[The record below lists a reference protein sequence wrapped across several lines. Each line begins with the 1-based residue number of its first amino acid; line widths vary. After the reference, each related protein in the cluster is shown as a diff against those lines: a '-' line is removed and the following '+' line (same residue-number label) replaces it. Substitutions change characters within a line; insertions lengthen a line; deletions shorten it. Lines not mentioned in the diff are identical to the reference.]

1 MPIPDT
7 IRWIADFA
15 RRAPRVVP
23 KGIYRYRSHEEADQD
38 KDAWV
43 TNGVV
48 ERVQEMA
55 QRRKSPDH
63 IGDADLPACR
73 AATWEDVLM
82 VTGLLEQHAA
92 KYVLVG
98 GYALMVNG
106 IVRQTG
112 DVDIV
117 VENSVENNAKWIA
130 AMAELPDREAAVLI
144 GEDDPFPRD
153 DDPYGKDEGPCVL
166 RIADV
171 IVVDVMPRACGLT
184 FAQLVPNIVRVE
196 VGADQEISVLDL
208 YGLWLTK
215 QAPRDKDRA
224 DKTQISMR

>member
-1 MPIPDT
+1 MVWW
-7 IRWIADFA
+7 REFKKWLSGA
-15 RRAPRVVP
+15 
-23 KGIYRYRSHEEADQD
+23 SL
-38 KDAWV
+38 
-43 TNGVV
+43 
-48 ERVQEMA
+48 
-55 QRRKSPDH
+55 PDH
-63 IGDADLPACR
+63 VGDADLPACR

-112 DVDIV
+112 DVDV
-117 VENSVENNAKWIA
+117 LVENSVENNAKWIA

-144 GEDDPFPRD
+144 GEDDPFPKED
-153 DDPYGKDEGPCVL
+153 GPYGNDEGPCVL

-184 FAQLVPNIVRVE
+184 FAQLEENIVRVD
-196 VGADQEISVLDL
+196 VGDGHEISVLDL

-224 DKTQISMR
+224 DKAQIEYALTQLQAWPADHEARLVSIRKTMEAKNTSSFEP

>member
-1 MPIPDT
+1 MG
-7 IRWIADFA
+7 WWSEFKKWLGGA
-15 RRAPRVVP
+15 
-23 KGIYRYRSHEEADQD
+23 KL
-38 KDAWV
+38 
-43 TNGVV
+43 
-48 ERVQEMA
+48 
-55 QRRKSPDH
+55 PDH
-63 IGDADLPACR
+63 VGDGDFPACR

-112 DVDIV
+112 DVDV
-117 VENSVENNAKWIA
+117 LVENSVENNARWIA

-144 GEDDPFPRD
+144 GEDDPFP
-153 DDPYGKDEGPCVL
+153 
-166 RIADV
+166 
-171 IVVDVMPRACGLT
+171 
-184 FAQLVPNIVRVE
+184 
-196 VGADQEISVLDL
+196 LDL

-224 DKTQISMR
+224 DKAQIEYALTQLQAWPADHEARLVSIRKTMEARNTLPFEP

>member
-1 MPIPDT
+1 MGWWSEFKKWLSGANP
-7 IRWIADFA
+7 
-15 RRAPRVVP
+15 
-23 KGIYRYRSHEEADQD
+23 
-38 KDAWV
+38 
-43 TNGVV
+43 
-48 ERVQEMA
+48 
-55 QRRKSPDH
+55 PDH

-92 KYVLVG
+92 KYTLVG

-112 DVDIV
+112 DVDV
-117 VENSVENNAKWIA
+117 LVENSVENNAKWIA

-224 DKTQISMR
+224 DKTQIEYALTQLQAWPADHEARLVSIRKAMETNNTSGIED

>member
-1 MPIPDT
+1 
-7 IRWIADFA
+7 
-15 RRAPRVVP
+15 
-23 KGIYRYRSHEEADQD
+23 
-38 KDAWV
+38 
-43 TNGVV
+43 
-48 ERVQEMA
+48 
-55 QRRKSPDH
+55 
-63 IGDADLPACR
+63 
-73 AATWEDVLM
+73 M
-82 VTGLLEQHAA
+82 VTDLLEKHGA

-98 GYALMVNG
+98 GYALFVNG

-112 DVDIV
+112 DVDIL

-144 GEDDPFPRD
+144 GEDDPFPKED
-153 DDPYGKDEGPCVL
+153 GPYGNDEGPCVL

-184 FAQLVPNIVRVE
+184 FAQLDENIIRVE
-196 VGADQEISVLDL
+196 VDGGREISVLDL

-224 DKTQISMR
+224 DKAQIEHALTMLKAWPENHAARLVSIQRSVEARNESSFEP